1 MTESA
6 TFVGKII
13 KRRLTVP
20 LDICEKLDVWEN
32 DEVKVTIEK
41 IEKKGAERM
50 QDDLFLQ

>member
-1 MTESA
+1 MTKSA

-20 LDICEKLDVWEN
+20 IDVCEKLRVWEN

-41 IEKKGAERM
+41 IEKKGAERI